1 MRQTGA
7 GQIKKLKSRDENA
20 IFNWLSVTG
29 CALAACA
36 LAAALFFFLIG
47 LLVSDSSGYAGVTF
61 LPPLALALLGFALI
75 GAGIVRE
82 RWRRK
87 RGRPSSFFR
96 KRVVDPSRLI
106 RGTGLIAI
114 ISGLVIGT
122 FALLVAGAGLLATV
136 EYTESNAFCGEV
148 CHQVMNPEATVYADS
163 AHAQIACVDCHVGQG
178 GDSYI
183 RAKLNGLRRVYAI
196 VAGEFDRPIPTP
208 IHNRL
213 PANKMCEGCHT
224 RDRLIGQK
232 AITRS
237 YALSGEDTEFVKLRM
252 MVNVGGGAD
261 GFMKGSGIHFHMLIA
276 QKVEYVARD
285 PQRQDI
291 AWVRVTRFDGEIK
304 EYSNEEDPLT
314 EAERESLE
322 VRTMECLDCHSR
334 PAHRFRS
341 PVDSVNSAIA
351 AGAISAQ
358 IPYVKEAA
366 VRALDGDYETTEE
379 AMTAI
384 ADRFLSFYE
393 EEYPEV
399 IEGDPH
405 KLDDSIGVL
414 QKIYRRTIFPEMKAD
429 WRAHPNNIG
438 HRDSPGCFRC
448 HNDEMVS
455 EAGEAVFTDCTKC
468 HAILA
473 EGEEVVEASNFDE
486 GLAFVHP
493 EDWETIEEFTVCWD
507 CHTGGADA
515 YE

>member
-1 MRQTGA
+1 
-7 GQIKKLKSRDENA
+7 
-20 IFNWLSVTG
+20 
-29 CALAACA
+29 
-36 LAAALFFFLIG
+36 
-47 LLVSDSSGYAGVTF
+47 
-61 LPPLALALLGFALI
+61 
-75 GAGIVRE
+75 
-82 RWRRK
+82 
-87 RGRPSSFFR
+87 
-96 KRVVDPSRLI
+96 
-106 RGTGLIAI
+106 
-114 ISGLVIGT
+114 
-122 FALLVAGAGLLATV
+122 
-136 EYTESNAFCGEV
+136 
-148 CHQVMNPEATVYADS
+148 
-163 AHAQIACVDCHVGQG
+163 
-178 GDSYI
+178 
-183 RAKLNGLRRVYAI
+183 
-196 VAGEFDRPIPTP
+196 
-208 IHNRL
+208 
-213 PANKMCEGCHT
+213 MCESCHT
-224 RDRLIGQK
+224 RDRLIGHK
-232 AITRS
+232 VITRS
-237 YALSGEDTEFVKLRM
+237 YALSGEDIEFVKLRM

-261 GFMKGSGIHFHMLIA
+261 GFMKGSGIHFHMLMT

-291 AWVRVTRFDGEIK
+291 AWVRVTGLDGEIK

-341 PVDSVNSAIA
+341 PVDSVNSAIV

-358 IPYVKEAA
+358 IPYVKEAG
-366 VRALDGDYETTEE
+366 VRALDGDYATTEE

-429 WRAHPNNIG
+429 WRAHPDNIG

-468 HAILA
+468 HAILT
-473 EGEEVVEASNFDE
+473 EDEEVVEASNFDE